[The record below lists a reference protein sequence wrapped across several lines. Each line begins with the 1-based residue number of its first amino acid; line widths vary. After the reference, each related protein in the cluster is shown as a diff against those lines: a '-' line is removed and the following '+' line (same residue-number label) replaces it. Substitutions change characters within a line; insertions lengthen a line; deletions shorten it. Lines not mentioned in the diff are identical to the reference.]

1 MQGEYSNSSAC
12 KGDIKNKISFKL
24 SVSILYV
31 VLNIETGKLSIYF
44 IRGDIP
50 QNEIT
55 YIQNGNKTIIFITI
69 VINFLGVFI

>member
-12 KGDIKNKISFKL
+12 KGDIKNKIIFKL

-31 VLNIETGKLSIYF
+31 VLNIETGKLSNYF

-50 QNEIT
+50 QNEFF
-55 YIQNGNKTIIFITI
+55 Y
-69 VINFLGVFI
+69 L